1 MTRPV
6 PWFTMMDGGH
16 GQLPQQGLLQVSGA
30 WGGDWQS
37 RGLMEAGQAWWQ
49 GFCVLG
55 NNDTPCHVLWSLLLH
70 GLKWSC
76 ELNPLQLD
84 LVSQAVSVMAEALA
98 VCREPRYILERQA
111 CLCPRWRFINM
122 IVTSLAPL
130 ETSATLRL
138 AFRAM
143 APQQVACCSEY
154 LPALFTCFQTQVPF
168 GAASRTHVAW
178 WEPVVVTSH
187 QASVFLYL
195 EGKQVILANW
205 VIWEDGKRLWLRRHT
220 FQIYVQMWLLLASG
234 LMSQLL
240 GHHQLTLV
248 NTATNGLKIVE
259 KQADV
264 PALCDLSQASSLAML
279 HSSPGKWGTG
289 LPH

>member
-1 MTRPV
+1 
-6 PWFTMMDGGH
+6 MMRACALAYNDGRWSRS
-16 GQLPQQGLLQVSGA
+16 VATAGA
-30 WGGDWQS
+30 FMSKWAGGGGADWQS
-37 RGLMEAGQAWWQ
+37 RGLREAGQARWQ

-98 VCREPRYILERQA
+98 MCREPRYILERQA

-122 IVTSLAPL
+122 VVTSLAPL

-154 LPALFTCFQTQVPF
+154 LPALFTCFQTQVPL

-178 WEPVVVTSH
+178 WEPGGH
-187 QASVFLYL
+187 LP
-195 EGKQVILANW
+195 
-205 VIWEDGKRLWLRRHT
+205 
-220 FQIYVQMWLLLASG
+220 SG
-234 LMSQLL
+234 LS
-240 GHHQLTLV
+240 
-248 NTATNGLKIVE
+248 
-259 KQADV
+259 V
-264 PALCDLSQASSLAML
+264 P
-279 HSSPGKWGTG
+279 
-289 LPH
+289 LP